1 MKNTLNMYALIF
13 AIMLQAMGYSMGI
26 AGRIVPYYSVFSIF
40 AIPDILACFEHEKL
54 RKVLTVLCACGLVLL
69 AVKDFWG
76 NNYVCPYYLF
86 WMN

>member
-1 MKNTLNMYALIF
+1 LSMYALIF
-13 AIMLQAMGYSMGI
+13 AIMLQAIGYSMAI
-26 AGRIVPYYSVFSIF
+26 AGRIVPYYSVFTIL
-40 AIPDILACFEHEKL
+40 AIPEVLSCFDDK
-54 RKVLTVLCACGLVLL
+54 RIGKVLTVLCAFGLLVL